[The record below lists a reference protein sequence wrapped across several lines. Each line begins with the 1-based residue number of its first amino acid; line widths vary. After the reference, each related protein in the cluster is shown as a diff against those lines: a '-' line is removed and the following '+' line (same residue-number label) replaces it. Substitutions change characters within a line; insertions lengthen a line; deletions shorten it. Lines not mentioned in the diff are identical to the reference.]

1 VTNLLQ
7 FVALP
12 GLLTRPASGLP
23 GYPQS
28 VLLTQAHGAWLEAR
42 GGAEM
47 PTAQAM
53 LAHPALEPMQPQVLL
68 MAVEREPHDFRYVSV
83 GSRMQ
88 QLSNSDYTGRLMSDI
103 PHQRAPS
110 MVWDHLTAAVD
121 CRAPVKGVL
130 PYVGRSRD
138 ITSIFHIVMPLAED
152 GERVDHLLV
161 CVDLYQG
168 VRLRDGTHPFTQ
180 LG

>member
-1 VTNLLQ
+1 MQLV
-7 FVALP
+7 VLP
-12 GLLTRPASGLP
+12 GATARPSSGLP

-28 VLLTQAHGAWLEAR
+28 AMLTTAHGIWLAAR
-42 GGAEM
+42 GAAEM
-47 PTAQAM
+47 PSLAM
-53 LAHPALEPMQPQVLL
+53 LEHHPALEPMQPQLLL
-68 MAVEREPHDFRYVSV
+68 MAVETEPHDFRYVRI

-88 QLSNSDYTGRLMSDI
+88 QLSNADYTGRRMSEI
-103 PHQRAPS
+103 LHQRAPS
-110 MVWDHLTAAVD
+110 TVWDHLTAAVD

-138 ITSIFHIVMPLAED
+138 ISSIFHIVMPLATD
-152 GERVDHLLV
+152 GERIDHLLI
-161 CVDLYQG
+161 CVDLYQS